1 MYVIAL
7 NNKEKMLGG
16 GVSTQAK
23 TLAFDD
29 ELNLFMVANGH
40 AVAHNTSHCIEIY
53 IIINN
58 HKYCSIDNE
67 KLYLCPMVSE
77 KVEQQD

>member
-23 TLAFDD
+23 ILAFDD
-29 ELNLFMVANGH
+29 ELNLFIVAMLLH
-40 AVAHNTSHCIEIY
+40 TTLHIA
-53 IIINN
+53 
-58 HKYCSIDNE
+58 
-67 KLYLCPMVSE
+67 
-77 KVEQQD
+77 